1 MSEKEILY
9 NQRKLFR
16 KHLLA
21 KKNLSVILNDAFCL
35 AKMGVSNEKKN
46 VTFMKLLKISTY

>member
-35 AKMGVSNEKKN
+35 EKMGVSNVKKN